1 MTSCRH
7 PVALAGAGL
16 VLLLAVLPPPATAA
30 EEAAPGEAATPAEF
44 ERNVEWFGMNLGGGV
59 LLFNLGAEST
69 YGISTT
75 KFQPQADLL
84 LFNLTFPG
92 WYLTPLEVHPVFFL
106 GTVGGGVRVG
116 GRVPLSGD
124 GRHELR
130 LGSYV
135 GCDGVLFHINAFHPT
150 LALQPH
156 LQYVYRTDLGS
167 VGAGLDAL
175 LFFHFRDEMVGDDG
189 HTVSVPPLASG
200 VSLYFRWTVGRT
212 GW

>member
-1 MTSCRH
+1 
-7 PVALAGAGL
+7 
-16 VLLLAVLPPPATAA
+16 
-30 EEAAPGEAATPAEF
+30 
-44 ERNVEWFGMNLGGGV
+44 MNLGGGV
-59 LLFNLGAEST
+59 LTFNLGSDDT
-69 YGISTT
+69 YDIAFT
-75 KFQPQADLL
+75 KFEPQADLL

-92 WYLTPLEVHPVFFL
+92 WYLTPLELHPVFFL
-106 GTVGGGVRVG
+106 GTVGGGVRAG
-116 GRVPLSGD
+116 GRVPLSAD

-130 LGSYV
+130 LGAYI
-135 GCDGVLFHINAFHPT
+135 GCDGLLFHINAFHPT

-200 VSLYFRWTVGRT
+200 VSTYFRWTIGRT
-212 GW
+212 AW